1 MSKAKIASKAKKG
14 IIILFKS
21 QEVIPVKFVSE
32 TKSFMAAEYKISG
45 DLVMNENK
53 EVLRWAEVRSASEIK
68 QI

>member
-14 IIILFKS
+14 IIILFKG

-32 TKSFMAAEYKISG
+32 VKSFMAAEYKTSG
-45 DLVMNENK
+45 DLVIDDNSEILK
-53 EVLRWAEVRSASEIK
+53 WAEVRSLSEIK